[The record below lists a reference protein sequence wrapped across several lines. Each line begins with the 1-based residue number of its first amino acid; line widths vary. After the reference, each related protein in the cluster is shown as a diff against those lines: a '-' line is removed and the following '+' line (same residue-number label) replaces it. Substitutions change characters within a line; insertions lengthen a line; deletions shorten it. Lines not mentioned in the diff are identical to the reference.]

1 MLLPSAPW
9 HDAHVETSF
18 DPAFASPVESKSGI
32 FISAANMTVEAM
44 LKLIIKQVFN
54 ISFTLWLRTH
64 IICRACS
71 EINDLMKN
79 PFKNTA
85 FLFGVTNAKNLPNDC
100 GIEVLLSGRSNAGKS
115 SALNSLAENKKLA
128 RISKTPGRTTEINFF
143 EVEEGYKL
151 LDLPGYGF
159 AKSGRSRIKDWGS
172 LLGEYFANRKALKGV
187 LIFMDIRHPLKPIDL
202 EMIKLCESFDTDYVA
217 VLTKSDKVSKNISA
231 KTIQQVSEAINAKE
245 ILAIS
250 SLNKTGFE
258 KLRKVL
264 IGFKYE

>member
-1 MLLPSAPW
+1 
-9 HDAHVETSF
+9 
-18 DPAFASPVESKSGI
+18 
-32 FISAANMTVEAM
+32 MTVEAM

-115 SALNSLAENKKLA
+115 SALNSLADNKKLA

-258 KLRKVL
+258 KTKESSDR
-264 IGFKYE
+264 IQI